1 MGDTA
6 NLIDEVWLQRA
17 EEAEQALEKQL
28 EELPGF
34 GTAPLGSRGRKLDES
49 HEAAPYSADDSDSD
63 PDSLVRSPSSE
74 SPRIVLSEDEAVD

>member
-1 MGDTA
+1 MSDAA

-17 EEAEQALEKQL
+17 EEAEQAHNKQL

-63 PDSLVRSPSSE
+63 ADSLARSRSSE
-74 SPRIVLSEDEAVD
+74 SPRDAGSGDDAD